1 MIDPWKNCV
10 VIGLD
15 PFGEECRTIVTVP
28 LSVQLECLCTN
39 RKAIASVRQAAPQ
52 AMDEPLV
59 ALGLESGTHP
69 VHVPLTD
76 AETLSRPDKSGSIRP
91 SQGDI
96 IPSSILVRVDSLSV
110 FVGLA
115 LGFSLV

>member
-28 LSVQLECLCTN
+28 LSVQLEYLCTN
-39 RKAIASVRQAAPQ
+39 RTGIASVRQATPQ
-52 AMDEPLV
+52 AMDKSLV
-59 ALGLESGTHP
+59 ALGLESGTQP

-76 AETLSRPDKSGSIRP
+76 AETFSRLDMG
-91 SQGDI
+91 
-96 IPSSILVRVDSLSV
+96 
-110 FVGLA
+110 
-115 LGFSLV
+115 